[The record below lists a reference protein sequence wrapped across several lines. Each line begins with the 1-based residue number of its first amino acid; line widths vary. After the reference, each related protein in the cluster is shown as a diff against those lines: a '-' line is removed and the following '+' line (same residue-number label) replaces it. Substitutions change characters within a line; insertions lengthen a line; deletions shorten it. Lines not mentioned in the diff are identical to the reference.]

1 MNISLCRWWEDHSR
15 KSSGASLWT
24 VTWQCSRWS
33 WFSLQHPSPSYNWH
47 DKVSVT
53 HETEV
58 KLLHFNYTKCT
69 QKQKIALAFPVN
81 PKHPDRLLLNDKYNP
96 KYSKISTFHLV
107 KVNSKF
113 SLYNRLNQKIRNIFC
128 LYSLN
133 LKIHDWSL
141 LILPNFYPFTHISI
155 SY

>member
-1 MNISLCRWWEDHSR
+1 MPINTPQTTEYILVSLVRGPQQKE
-15 KSSGASLWT
+15 LWCLT
-24 VTWQCSRWS
+24 VDS
-33 WFSLQHPSPSYNWH
+33 H

-113 SLYNRLNQKIRNIFC
+113 SPYNRVNQKIRNIFC

-141 LILPNFYPFTHISI
+141 LISANFYTFTHISI

>member
-1 MNISLCRWWEDHSR
+1 M
-15 KSSGASLWT
+15 
-24 VTWQCSRWS
+24 
-33 WFSLQHPSPSYNWH
+33 
-47 DKVSVT
+47 
-53 HETEV
+53 

-96 KYSKISTFHLV
+96 KYSKISTFQLV

-113 SLYNRLNQKIRNIFC
+113 SPYNRVNQKIRNIFC

-141 LILPNFYPFTHISI
+141 LILPNFYPFTYLYQLLDIFLTKQFHSQHIGKMEKMETFQSD
-155 SY
+155 